1 MGEFLLIGS
10 FLQKWQSREAEEKQC
25 DEYRTDDSVVVHARS
40 RVEGM
45 AASDEDAPPEQELSC
60 SVKTYKTSFTSCETN
75 QFQDRE
81 TKYRP
86 FAYRSNLDASNN
98 SIVLRRTTSRCSRC
112 LALNICSWKWDSG
125 LDEECLMVD
134 FSQ

>member
-1 MGEFLLIGS
+1 MRVRGDFLLIGS
-10 FLQKWQSREAEEKQC
+10 SLQKWQSREAEEKQC
-25 DEYRTDDSVVVHARS
+25 DEYGTDDSVVVHARS
-40 RVEGM
+40 LPVVDVRSRIEGV

-112 LALNICSWKWDSG
+112 LAFNVCSWK
-125 LDEECLMVD
+125 
-134 FSQ
+134 